1 MQDPS
6 PSSRWQHNKVDS
18 CKRWVR
24 KDDGDILDAKR
35 SGRPTKLTPD
45 TKREITKLTKETGTG
60 LRTVARKLNFSDDFK
75 ERGKTVG
82 VTAIGNFVRSTEWEK
97 TAYKVRVKPIC
108 LRRIS
113 GICLRFV
120 RE

>member
-18 CKRWVR
+18 CKIEDFQKYGKWGR
-24 KDDGDILDAKR
+24 KDGDVLDAKR

-60 LRTVARKLNFSDDFK
+60 LRTVAR
-75 ERGKTVG
+75 
-82 VTAIGNFVRSTEWEK
+82 
-97 TAYKVRVKPIC
+97 
-108 LRRIS
+108 
-113 GICLRFV
+113 
-120 RE
+120 